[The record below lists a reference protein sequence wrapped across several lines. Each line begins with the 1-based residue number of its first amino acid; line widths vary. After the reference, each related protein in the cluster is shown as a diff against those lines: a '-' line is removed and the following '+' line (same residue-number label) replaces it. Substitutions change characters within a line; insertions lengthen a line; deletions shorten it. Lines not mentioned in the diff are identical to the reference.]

1 MLKKYLVLF
10 LVIIICS
17 ACTSKTKEE
26 LCSEGVKQLK
36 ASNASGAVVLFKNA
50 LEKDE
55 NYSEARFQLA
65 KAFVMLGKNEQAE
78 KELIKVI
85 KQNPLRD
92 EVTVELASLY
102 NSMKKTDEAFKL
114 GEQYLA
120 KHPNSVEGLEILGV
134 SSAINKRFSEAE
146 GYLLQALKA
155 DPSRSKTKIELAA
168 VYLASGNEQKAKD
181 TLEDAIKTDPQNI
194 RAYYMLAAL
203 EKGEGNAAKAL
214 EIYAKISAISHADTL
229 AAYKSGLIYID
240 MNDLNKAEKIADDL
254 IKNYPK
260 KGDGHRLKGLVYYHK
275 KSYVDAM
282 TSLQNSIKMSPTL
295 EGYYFLG
302 LCYYNQGELE
312 TALSQFRKILDNAP
326 NSRQARLM
334 TGTILLSQ
342 KRLDDAITEIKK
354 VLQNDDQDAV
364 AHNMLGNAYMAKGM
378 FEDGMH
384 ELNQATRIDHKAVD
398 AYLKKG
404 YYYFSRGKNAEGE
417 TELVTAVQA
426 APDVLNS
433 RLLLAS
439 YYMRKRNSAKALS
452 VIKSGLTGKKND
464 APLYNAMAAVLF
476 SENKRDEG
484 LKSIQKAKDVDPAF
498 PASYQ
503 NLATY
508 YAALGNYDK
517 AIEEQL
523 TLLKIDPK
531 NYQAMLGLAALYE
544 IKGNDQDAQAYY
556 QQAVDTKMPA
566 AYLAQAGYYM
576 KKKEAGQALQ
586 ALEEAIKNDS
596 RNTAALEMK
605 GRILVSEKKYKDA
618 IRVFDEL
625 DLQKPDVAMALK
637 INTYVAMK
645 DIPKAQEQAKLI
657 IAKYPSSAKGYLV
670 LASIYES
677 QKDITGAINETKNG
691 LKVDGNNVQALLYLG
706 KLHET
711 RKEYDQAKSAYD
723 EACRKK
729 PDFAPAIFAQGAL
742 LDMAGKKK
750 EAVIKYREIL
760 AKSNKFVPAMNNLA
774 YLCADGYGNR
784 EEALRLAITA
794 FKLDPGN
801 AGVMDT
807 LGYAL
812 LKNNRKLEAKKVLEK
827 AVGILPNNPTVVYHL
842 ALAYK
847 ESGDK
852 TNAIRTAQ
860 KCLNLGNF
868 PDYNAAQALLS
879 QLKK

>member
-10 LVIIICS
+10 LLFVICS

-26 LCSEGVKQLK
+26 LCSEGVKQL
-36 ASNASGAVVLFKNA
+36 NAYNPSGAVVLFKNA

-65 KAFVMLGKNEQAE
+65 KAFVMLGKKEQAE

-92 EVTVELASLY
+92 EVTIELASLY
-102 NSMKKTDEAFKL
+102 NSMKKTDDAFKL
-114 GEQYLA
+114 GEQYLT

-134 SSAINKRFSEAE
+134 SCAINKRYDDAE
-146 GYLLQALKA
+146 TYLLQALKA
-155 DPSRSKTKIELAA
+155 DPSRTKTKIELAS
-168 VYLASGNEQKAKD
+168 VYAGSGNEQKAKSS
-181 TLEDAIKTDPQNI
+181 LEDAIKTDPKNI

-203 EKGEGNAAKAL
+203 EKSMGNTDKSL
-214 EIYAKISAISHADTL
+214 EIYNKISAINHADTL
-229 AAYKSGLIYID
+229 AAYKSGLIYIEK
-240 MNDLNKAEKIADDL
+240 NDLGKAEQIADEL
-254 IKNYPK
+254 VKNYPK
-260 KGDGHRLKGLVYYHK
+260 KADGHRLKGLVYYHK
-275 KSYVDAM
+275 KNYADAL
-282 TSLQNSIKMSPTL
+282 TSLQNSIKIAPTL

-312 TALSQFRKILDNAP
+312 TALSQFRKILDNVP
-326 NSRQARLM
+326 TSRQARLM
-334 TGTILLSQ
+334 TATILLSQ
-342 KRLDDAITEIKK
+342 KHIDDAITEIKK

-364 AHNMLGNAYMAKGM
+364 AHNMLGNAYMTKGM

-384 ELNQATRIDHKAVD
+384 ELNQATRIDPKSVD

-404 YYYFSRGKNAEGE
+404 YFYFSRGKNAEGE

-439 YYMRKRNSAKALS
+439 YYMRKGNGAKALS
-452 VIKSGLTGKKND
+452 VIKSGLTGKKSD

-476 SENKRDEG
+476 SMNKRDEG
-484 LKSIQKAKDVDPAF
+484 LKSIQKAKDVDPVF

-508 YAALGNYDK
+508 YAASGNYDK

-523 TLLKIDPK
+523 TLLKNDPK
-531 NYQAMLGLAALYE
+531 NFQAMLGLAALYE
-544 IKGNDQDAQAYY
+544 IKGNDRDAQTYY
-556 QQAVDTKMPA
+556 QKAVDTKMPA

-576 KKKEAGQALQ
+576 KRKDSGQALKV
-586 ALEEAIKNDS
+586 LDEAIKNDS

-605 GRILVSEKKYKDA
+605 GRILASDKKYKDA
-618 IRVFDEL
+618 IRVFEEL
-625 DLQKPDVAMALK
+625 EQQHPEAAMALK

-645 DIPKAQEQAKLI
+645 DIRKAQEQARLI
-657 IAKYPSSAKGYLV
+657 IAKYPSSARGYLV
-670 LASIYES
+670 LASISES
-677 QKDITGAINETKNG
+677 QKDIAGAINEIKNG

-706 KLHET
+706 RLHEA

-729 PDFAPAIFAQGAL
+729 PDYAPAIFAQGAL
-742 LDMAGKKK
+742 LDLAGKKK
-750 EAVIKYREIL
+750 EAVLKYREVL
-760 AKSNKFVPAMNNLA
+760 AKSNTFVPAMNNLA

-794 FKLDPGN
+794 FKLEPGN

-812 LKNNRKLEAKKVLEK
+812 LKNNRKDEAKKVLEK
-827 AVGILPNNPTVVYHL
+827 AVTMLPNNPTVVYHL

-847 ESGDK
+847 ESGDMP
-852 TNAIRTAQ
+852 NAIRTAQ
-860 KCLNLGNF
+860 KCLTLGSF
-868 PDYNAAQALLS
+868 PDSNAAKALLA

>member
-1 MLKKYLVLF
+1 MFKKIWILILVCF
-10 LVIIICS
+10 IC
-17 ACTSKTKEE
+17 ACTAKTKEE

-36 ASNASGAVVLFKNA
+36 ASNPSGAVVLFKNA

-92 EVTVELASLY
+92 DVTIELAGLY

-134 SSAINKRFSEAE
+134 SCAINKRYSDAE

-155 DPSRSKTKIELAA
+155 DPARFKTKIELASLYA
-168 VYLASGNEQKAKD
+168 TSGNEQKAKGF
-181 TLEDAIKTDPQNI
+181 LEEVINTDPKNI

-203 EKGEGNAAKAL
+203 EKGLGNTDRAL
-214 EIYAKISAISHADTL
+214 EIYQKISAINNADTL
-229 AAYKSGLIYID
+229 AAYKSGLIYIEK
-240 MNDLNKAEKIADDL
+240 NDLGRAEKIADDL
-254 IKNYPK
+254 VKNYPK
-260 KGDGHRLKGLVYYHK
+260 KGDGHRLKGLVYYHQK
-275 KSYVDAM
+275 NYTDALN
-282 TSLQNSIKMSPTL
+282 SLQNSVKIAPTL

-312 TALSQFRKILDNAP
+312 TALSQFRKILDNVP

-334 TGTILLSQ
+334 TATILLSQ
-342 KRLDDAITEIKK
+342 KRVDDAITEIKK
-354 VLQNDDQDAV
+354 VLQNDDRDAV

-384 ELNQATRIDHKAVD
+384 ELNQATKIDPKAVD

-404 YYYFSRGKNAEGE
+404 YFYFSRGKNAEGE

-439 YYMRKRNSAKALS
+439 YYMRKGNGAKALS
-452 VIKSGLTGKKND
+452 VIKSGLTGKKSD

-476 SENKRDEG
+476 SMNKRDEG
-484 LKSIQKAKDVDPAF
+484 LKSIQKAKEVDPAF

-523 TLLKIDPK
+523 SLLRNDPK
-531 NYQAMLGLAALYE
+531 NFQAMLGLAALYE
-544 IKGNDQDAQAYY
+544 IKGNDRDAQAYY
-556 QQAVDTKMPA
+556 QKAVDTKMPA

-576 KKKEAGQALQ
+576 KRKDSGQALKV
-586 ALEEAIKNDS
+586 LDEAIKNDS

-618 IRVFDEL
+618 IRVFEEL
-625 DLQKPDVAMALK
+625 ELQNPEAAMALK

-645 DIPKAQEQAKLI
+645 DIPKAQEQARLI
-657 IAKYPSSAKGYLV
+657 IGKYPSSARGYLV
-670 LASIYES
+670 LAAIYES
-677 QKDITGAINETKNG
+677 QKDIAGAINETKNG

-706 KLHET
+706 KLHEM
-711 RKEYDQAKSAYD
+711 RKEYDQARSAYD

-729 PDFAPAIFAQGAL
+729 PDYAPAIFAQGSL

-750 EAVIKYREIL
+750 EAVIKYREVL

-794 FKLDPGN
+794 FKLEPGN

-812 LKNNRKLEAKKVLEK
+812 LKNNRKDEAKKVLEK
-827 AVGILPNNPTVVYHL
+827 AVSMLPNNPTVVYHL

-852 TNAIRTAQ
+852 PNAIRTAQ
-860 KCLNLGNF
+860 KCLTLGSF
-868 PDYNAAQALLS
+868 SDSNAAKALLA